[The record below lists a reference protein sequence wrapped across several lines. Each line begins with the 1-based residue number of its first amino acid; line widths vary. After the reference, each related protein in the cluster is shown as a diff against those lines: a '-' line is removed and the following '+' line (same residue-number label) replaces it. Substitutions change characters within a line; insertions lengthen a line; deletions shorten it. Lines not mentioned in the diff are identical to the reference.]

1 MDTNHRDYILTF
13 KGLDPAEIAHIDYIN
28 DLSNRSMEVRDYL
41 WPLCP
46 VSDAVLA
53 VMLNRVD
60 PIRTDHLLTVL
71 SIQLTTAGTLSDN
84 IQEEIINTGVMD
96 SNENL
101 QILNDSSPLS
111 EGVLNTLV
119 NKEGLMSSGNFANV
133 LIANSPGLPQSIVD
147 QINAG
152 IPATM
157 NSTDRQAVLD
167 AQ

>member
-1 MDTNHRDYILTF
+1 M
-13 KGLDPAEIAHIDYIN
+13 A
-28 DLSNRSMEVRDYL
+28 VRDYL

-60 PIRTDHLLTVL
+60 PMRTDHLFTVL